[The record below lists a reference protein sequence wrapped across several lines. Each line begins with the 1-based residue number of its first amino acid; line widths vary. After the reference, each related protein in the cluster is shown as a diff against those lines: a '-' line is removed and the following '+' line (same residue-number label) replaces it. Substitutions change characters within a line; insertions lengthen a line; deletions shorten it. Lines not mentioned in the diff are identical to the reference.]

1 MFTSTKIVNVA
12 AVLLALIVGCAT
24 GAAVDN
30 LIVPARA
37 APGASYEYQVIDVQ
51 ASFGMTGGSAEK
63 QAAALNKYGAE
74 GWHVVGALGNKI
86 YLEREIGAQ

>member
-1 MFTSTKIVNVA
+1 MYASRKLHNVA
-12 AVLLALIVGCAT
+12 AICAALIIGCAA

-37 APGASYEYQVIDVQ
+37 APGPSYEYVVIDVQ
-51 ASFGMTGGSAEK
+51 ASFGMTGGNATDHT
-63 QAAALNKYGAE
+63 AALNKYGAE

-86 YLEREIGAQ
+86 YMQRELGTP